1 MGAGSASSLPSWK
14 TYLTSNDAVATGG
27 VRQEPAPPNPPT
39 PEGSSTL
46 KPAARPLRVVFAVVV
61 TLAVLSPA
69 ALVISIVMA
78 DSAPKLSSPAPIAP
92 AVLGPHRVVPAP
104 DVGALG
110 LPPAPVNVYANTLS
124 GVVPCPL
131 CNLPPRVYVPNNRD
145 NTVDVIDPL
154 TMRVIDHFAVGA
166 GPHHITPSWDM
177 SVLYVENE
185 LSGDLTVIDIQ
196 TGKPT
201 GQRIKIPRPYN
212 LYFTPDGTKAIDVV
226 EAYSQLEFRD
236 PHTWALLGTV
246 GIPWYGADHL
256 DFSADGSYLL
266 LSSEYRGYVMKID
279 TVNMRYVGD
288 LYVGGCPIDIK
299 LSPDGTVFYVTNQCL
314 GVNDGVSVIDP
325 NTMKQIAFI
334 KTGRGAHGLQVSRDT
349 TKLYVSNR
357 LEGTFSVI
365 DFATRTVVAKWQIP
379 GGGSPD
385 MLQLNPDGT
394 QLWASGR
401 YNHVIYVMDTR
412 TGALIN
418 KIAVGNEDHGI
429 TYFPNVGLHSLGH
442 NGVYR

>member
-1 MGAGSASSLPSWK
+1 MGVGCASSLPSWK
-14 TYLTSNDAVATGG
+14 TYLTSNDAATTGA
-27 VRQEPAPPNPPT
+27 VDE
-39 PEGSSTL
+39 SSPL
-46 KPAARPLRVVFAVVV
+46 KPVSRRSRVVFAVAV

-69 ALVISIVMA
+69 ALVISVVLA
-78 DSAPKLSSPAPIAP
+78 DAAPKPPVPSPVAQ
-92 AVLGPHRVVPAP
+92 AVEGPHRIVPGP

-154 TMRVIDHFAVGA
+154 TMRVIDHYAVGF
-166 GPHHITPSWDM
+166 GPHHVTPSWDM
-177 SVLYVENE
+177 SVLYVEDE
-185 LSGDLTVIDIQ
+185 LSGDLAVIDIQ

-201 GQRIKIPRPYN
+201 GQRIQIPRPYN
-212 LYFTPDGTKAIDVV
+212 LYFTPDGTKAINVV
-226 EAYSQLEFRD
+226 EALNRVEFRD
-236 PHTWALLGTV
+236 PHTWALIGAV

-256 DFSADGSYLL
+256 DFSADGSYLMI
-266 LSSEYRGYVMKID
+266 SAEYTGRVMKID
-279 TVNMRYVGD
+279 TVKMQYVGD
-288 LYVGGCPIDIK
+288 VNVGGCPIDVK
-299 LSPDGTVFYVTNQCL
+299 LSPDGTLFYVTNQCL

-325 NTMKQIAFI
+325 NTMTQIAFI

-349 TKLYVSNR
+349 KKLYVSNR

-412 TGALIN
+412 TGALIG
-418 KIAVGNEDHGI
+418 KIPVGNEDHGL
-429 TYFPNVGLHSLGH
+429 TYFPNVGLHCLGH